1 MTGNGGC
8 LKTMSFSV
16 FVLVL
21 CIISVL
27 LVQPAWCGDISHDDD
42 YAPKQPGCENP
53 FKLVKV
59 RNWINGKEELNYVGI
74 SARFGAVVEDVKQE
88 AHSAPLVLAH
98 PHTGCSYTSE
108 KLTGNIVLVERGNCT
123 FTTKAQVA
131 QAAGAV
137 AVLVKND
144 KEGFHST
151 FMLLVPWLGG
161 EASRA
166 DWLLLLGWVVA
177 PFCSEVDSKG
187 AKLYKMVCDENETS
201 SDIQIPSV
209 MLPKSVGRTLEN
221 ALIAGKRV
229 KVLLYSPRRPM
240 VDVAEVFL
248 WLMAVGTIL
257 CASLW
262 SAWSAKEAA
271 MESYRKLKEI
281 PEGFQN
287 EEKGE
292 ESDVIDI
299 NIISALLFMFL
310 ASVFLVLLYLFMS
323 DKFLLVLIIIFC
335 IGGVEGL
342 QTCLVALLSRW
353 FPRAGGKYVN
363 VPYFGAVSVLTLLV
377 SPFCIIC
384 ATLWAVYRHISFAW
398 IAQNTLGIALII
410 TVLQIVRLP
419 NIKVSTVLLSCAF
432 FYDIFWVFISP
443 FIFKESV
450 MIVVARGDKTGGEGI
465 PMLLK
470 VPRIYDPWGGYSIIG
485 FGDILLP
492 GLLVSFALRYDWET
506 RKSLLK
512 GYFLWT
518 ISGYGIGLFITY
530 VALNLM
536 GGNGQPALLYV
547 VPCTLGTIVALSWWR
562 KDLKTLWSKG
572 ESQKLPSVSFVNTA

>member
-144 KEGFHST
+144 KE
-151 FMLLVPWLGG
+151 
-161 EASRA
+161 E
-166 DWLLLLGWVVA
+166 
-177 PFCSEVDSKG
+177 
-187 AKLYKMVCDENETS
+187 LYKMVCDENETS

-572 ESQKLPSVSFVNTA
+572 ESQKLPSVSAGCLEICSALRCFLVLCIFQLWFSLLVYE

>member
-144 KEGFHST
+144 KE
-151 FMLLVPWLGG
+151 
-161 EASRA
+161 E
-166 DWLLLLGWVVA
+166 
-177 PFCSEVDSKG
+177 
-187 AKLYKMVCDENETS
+187 LYKMVCDENETS